1 MEVLQRPID
10 YERVD
15 GILAIYR
22 ERSIDFLRNVLK

>member
-15 GILAIYR
+15 RILAIYR
-22 ERSIDFLRNVLK
+22 KQSIDFLRNVLR